1 MVGDAA
7 ENCIHML
14 VVLRVIVPRF
24 FFYRRKSKK
33 QKKLPLKQL
42 AGKPS
47 LAQPG

>member
-14 VVLRVIVPRF
+14 VVLRVVVPRF
-24 FFYRRKSKK
+24 FLNRRKSK
-33 QKKLPLKQL
+33 QNRLPLKQL